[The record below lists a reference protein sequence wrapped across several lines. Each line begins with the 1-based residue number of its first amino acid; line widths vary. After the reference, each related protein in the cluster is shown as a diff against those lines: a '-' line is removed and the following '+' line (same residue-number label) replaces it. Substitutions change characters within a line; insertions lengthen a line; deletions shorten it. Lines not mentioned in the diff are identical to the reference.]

1 MLSGI
6 TPFHYNGYDF
16 FVKRDEQIH
25 PHLSGNKY
33 YKLYTLLNTPA
44 ETYQTMISYGGNQ
57 SNAMLAIAHLCQQK
71 GWAFEYICKPLPQ
84 HLKGKPTGN
93 LKAALNLNMQLI
105 ECSDYDTKVSSLKSS
120 GKTLVIPQGGSDP
133 LAQAGIAQLGNEIT
147 TWQAKQNTD
156 RLNIVTPSGTGTT
169 AFYLAQALPSCRI
182 ITTALVGDNTY
193 LKQQMQQLGNI
204 PSNLTL
210 LKPSKKYRFAK
221 PYPEF
226 LQTYDELK
234 HAGVEFDL
242 IYAPL
247 MWQTLLENMKNI
259 SGTVLYVHSGGLM
272 GNATMLERYSS

>member
-1 MLSGI
+1 MLSDI
-6 TPFHYNGYDF
+6 TPFHFRGFDF
-16 FVKRDEQIH
+16 YIKRDEQVH

-44 ETYQTMISYGGNQ
+44 ATYQTMISYGGNQ

-84 HLKGKPTGN
+84 HLKENPTGN
-93 LKAALNLNMQLI
+93 LKAALDLNMQLI
-105 ECSDYDTKVSSLKSS
+105 ECSDYETKVSSLKSS
-120 GKTLVIPQGGSDP
+120 GKTLVIPQGGADP
-133 LAQAGIAQLGNEIT
+133 LAQAGIAQLGNEIKQ
-147 TWQAKQNTD
+147 WQAKQNID

-169 AFYLAQALPSCRI
+169 AFYLAQSLPDCKI

-204 PSNLTL
+204 PSNLTM

-226 LQTYDELK
+226 LETYEELK
-234 HAGVEFDL
+234 QSGIEFDL

-247 MWQTLLENMKNI
+247 MWQTLLKNI
-259 SGTVLYVHSGGLM
+259 QNIDGAILYVHSGGLT
-272 GNATMLERYSS
+272 GNSSMLRRYS